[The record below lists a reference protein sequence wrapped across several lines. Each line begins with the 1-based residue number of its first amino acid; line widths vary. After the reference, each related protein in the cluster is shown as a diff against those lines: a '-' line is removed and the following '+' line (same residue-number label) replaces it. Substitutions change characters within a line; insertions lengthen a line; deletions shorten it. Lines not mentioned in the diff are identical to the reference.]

1 MTKNHGD
8 KSELTS
14 FSSEKATSKTA
25 LAIYLGDLAPSG
37 RRSMYSLL
45 NRCAEILAF
54 DSSADNFDWKRLRYA
69 HVAKVRATLLD
80 KGYATS
86 TVNMTLAA
94 LKGIAQTAFNLQ
106 LLDADSLARIR
117 TVKRVKGDSYCKG
130 RALSKDEVRQLIQ
143 AAKYH
148 PQKIRQQRD
157 KAIVLTLCGA
167 GLRVGEL
174 VALRINDYCIVT
186 QTLTIRRGK
195 GRKYREITVAP
206 VVARALCCWLKAN
219 TGSDALFTHIHR
231 YGQPGQKALTE
242 AGITSILQQLRDV
255 VDLQPF
261 TPHDLRRTFITRL
274 LEQGADI
281 NLVRQLAGHSDI
293 STTVLYDRRDSCELE
308 KLSRSLNF

>member
-1 MTKNHGD
+1 MTQNHGD
-8 KSELTS
+8 KSKLTS
-14 FSSEKATSKTA
+14 FRSEKVTSKTV
-25 LAIYLGDLAPSG
+25 LAIYLGGLAPSG

-45 NRCAEILAF
+45 NNCAEILKP
-54 DSSADNFDWKRLRYA
+54 DSRADDFDWMQLRYV
-69 HVAKVRATLLD
+69 HVAKTRATLLD

-86 TVNMTLAA
+86 TINMTLAA

-106 LLDADSLARIR
+106 LLDADNLARIR
-117 TVKRVKGDSYCKG
+117 TVKRVKGDSYRKG
-130 RALSKDEVRQLIQ
+130 RALSKDEIKRLIQ
-143 AAKYH
+143 AAKQH
-148 PQKIRQQRD
+148 PQKIHQQRD
-157 KAIVLTLCGA
+157 KAIILTLCGA

-231 YGQPGQKALTE
+231 YGQSGQKALTE
-242 AGITSILQQLRDV
+242 AGITSILRQLGYMAG
-255 VDLQPF
+255 LQPF

-281 NLVRQLAGHSDI
+281 NIVRQLAGHSDI
-293 STTVLYDRRDSCELE
+293 STTVLYDRRSDNIKRITS
-308 KLSRSLNF
+308 SRLRF

>member
-1 MTKNHGD
+1 MIKNHGD

-25 LAIYLGDLAPSG
+25 LAIYLGGLAPSG

-45 NRCAEILAF
+45 NHCAEILAF
-54 DSSADNFDWKRLRYA
+54 DSSADDFDWKRLRYV

-86 TVNMTLAA
+86 TINMTLAA

-117 TVKRVKGDSYCKG
+117 TVKRVKGDSYRKG
-130 RALSKDEVRQLIQ
+130 RALSKDEIKRLIQ
-143 AAKYH
+143 AAKQH
-148 PQKIRQQRD
+148 PQKIHQQRD
-157 KAIVLTLCGA
+157 KAIILTLCGA

-174 VALRINDYCIVT
+174 VALRINDYCMAT

-195 GRKYREITVAP
+195 GRKYREITLAP

-242 AGITSILQQLRDV
+242 AGITSILRQLGNMAG
-255 VDLQPF
+255 LQPF

-281 NLVRQLAGHSDI
+281 NIVRQLAGHSDI
-293 STTVLYDRRDSCELE
+293 STTVLYDRRSDNIKRITS
-308 KLSRSLNF
+308 SRLRF